1 MKVREL
7 GHVVLYVG
15 DVGKSAA
22 FYHDILGWDLA
33 IPPSP
38 GSPIAAFSGG
48 RTHHELLLI
57 EVGEDA
63 APQPRGRH
71 KGLYHVGLK
80 IGDTDDDLREAADR
94 LAELGVPILGAS
106 DHTISHGLYLR
117 DLTATMSS
125 CSSMWPGSTGRPIP
139 ASSPPRSGLWSSE
152 DRPATRGLSAPG
164 CGADRR
170 GS

>member
-1 MKVREL
+1 MKVQEL

-15 DVGKSAA
+15 DVRKATA

-33 IPPSP
+33 IAPSP

-63 APQPRGRH
+63 ASQPPGRH

-94 LAELGVPILGAS
+94 LSQLGVPVLAAS
-106 DHTISHGLYLR
+106 DHTISHSLYVRDPDGNDVELFIDVAGVDWRSDPGLI
-117 DLTATMSS
+117 AA
-125 CSSMWPGSTGRPIP
+125 PVRPL
-139 ASSPPRSGLWSSE
+139 AL
-152 DRPATRGLSAPG
+152 
-164 CGADRR
+164 
-170 GS
+170 

>member
-1 MKVREL
+1 VRRRQKESPVKVQEL

-15 DVGKSAA
+15 DVHKSAA
-22 FYHDILGWDLA
+22 FYHDILGWEQV

-63 APQPRGRH
+63 ASPPAGRH

-80 IGDTDDDLREAADR
+80 IGDSDDELREAVVR
-94 LAELGVPILGAS
+94 LGELGVPILGAS
-106 DHTISHGLYLR
+106 DHTISHSLYLR
-117 DLTATMSS
+117 DPDGNDVELF
-125 CSSMWPGSTGRPIP
+125 IDV
-139 ASSPPRSGLWSSE
+139 SGVDWKSDPSLIAA
-152 DRPATRGLSAPG
+152 PVKALSL
-164 CGADRR
+164 
-170 GS
+170 